1 MRQNIDFNQHLSSE
15 SAAEFHRL
23 LSAQPSTPSLL
34 TVTTLRSRLDTFLNK
49 LFNPPST
56 VPIHLAPK
64 PPSTVRT
71 NPAPQ
76 PPVRAPTATPTTSR
90 TPPAGDRTQTAEVVQ
105 LPILATS
112 TTPAPIRK
120 CHCRR
125 RNIIIHGLKP
135 SKPNPTNM
143 DLKTDAK
150 SFLFT
155 KLNLSIEPQSVHLI
169 GSGDSKPFR
178 VRFRTVQDKKK
189 VLGNCHLL
197 KPYRWEF
204 RVTNDLPYE
213 QRQIMKLLQHRLNI
227 QKKKGNRVR
236 IKDFVLY
243 INGVPDF
250 DAETIYNETPT
261 AEPSQHATS
270 PSTSFLLP
278 SLPPPTPPRTKRR
291 APGPPTSTTN

>member
-1 MRQNIDFNQHLSSE
+1 MQPPIN
-15 SAAEFHRL
+15 FHQVQL
-23 LSAQPSTPSLL
+23 NSDALE
-34 TVTTLRSRLDTFLNK
+34 TVQTAFRALITNPT
-49 LFNPPST
+49 LFNLTSLKSTTDKLITQQVNNQQPAQIPSPHKRPPAQT
-56 VPIHLAPK
+56 ETRKYV
-64 PPSTVRT
+64 
-71 NPAPQ
+71 PQ
-76 PPVRAPTATPTTSR
+76 PTQQHRESLASSALSVTAVTES
-90 TPPAGDRTQTAEVVQ
+90 QV
-105 LPILATS
+105 LATS